1 MLLVKS
7 VYDLS
12 EIVSEINK
20 DDPYR
25 AKMGFNRVFRWKCF
39 RTQLHR
45 ANENMNIWVPNYL
58 KWRKFEREMQITQDC
73 GKHSLG
79 EGVKALGCSSLN
91 CGRVKRGV
99 SGSFNFLCSYWQL
112 LLVHSYQIMLFVA
125 VLQLLVGSNVRGSP
139 SASSKVKLTL
149 YICKQHT
156 VQFLPEFQKEVTNA
170 TLITE
175 QSIMCTA
182 GAQQASIK
190 SKIVNLRVDQFL
202 K

>member
-1 MLLVKS
+1 MEMFQNS
-7 VYDLS
+7 TAQS
-12 EIVSEINK
+12 EI
-20 DDPYR
+20 
-25 AKMGFNRVFRWKCF
+25 W
-39 RTQLHR
+39 
-45 ANENMNIWVPNYL
+45 
-58 KWRKFEREMQITQDC
+58 KFEREMQITQDC
-73 GKHSLG
+73 GKHS
-79 EGVKALGCSSLN
+79 LGCSSLN

-139 SASSKVKLTL
+139 SASSKVKL

-182 GAQQASIK
+182 GAQQVSIK

>member
-1 MLLVKS
+1 MSKTQQIIETPVAGVFPEPVGEMQRRS
-7 VYDLS
+7 SWLS
-12 EIVSEINK
+12 NK
-20 DDPYR
+20 FTENSCN
-25 AKMGFNRVFRWKCF
+25 G
-39 RTQLHR
+39 

-58 KWRKFEREMQITQDC
+58 KWRKFEREMKITQDC

-139 SASSKVKLTL
+139 SASSKVKL

-190 SKIVNLRVDQFL
+190 SKIVNLRVDTGFT
-202 K
+202 

>member
-1 MLLVKS
+1 MEQMKTWTYEYPITWNGESLKGRCRSLKTVASIASERGWKPW
-7 VYDLS
+7 DAALS
-12 EIVSEINK
+12 TVEE
-20 DDPYR
+20 
-25 AKMGFNRVFRWKCF
+25 WKE
-39 RTQLHR
+39 
-45 ANENMNIWVPNYL
+45 A
-58 KWRKFEREMQITQDC
+58 
-73 GKHSLG
+73 
-79 EGVKALGCSSLN
+79 
-91 CGRVKRGV
+91 
-99 SGSFNFLCSYWQL
+99 FNFLCSYWQL

-139 SASSKVKLTL
+139 SASSKVKL

>member
-1 MLLVKS
+1 
-7 VYDLS
+7 
-12 EIVSEINK
+12 
-20 DDPYR
+20 
-25 AKMGFNRVFRWKCF
+25 
-39 RTQLHR
+39 
-45 ANENMNIWVPNYL
+45 
-58 KWRKFEREMQITQDC
+58 
-73 GKHSLG
+73 
-79 EGVKALGCSSLN
+79 
-91 CGRVKRGV
+91 
-99 SGSFNFLCSYWQL
+99 
-112 LLVHSYQIMLFVA
+112 MLFVA